1 MEQTSTNLNMAFRPR
16 RIALLGT
23 GLMGHPMGLRLLAA
37 GHQLH
42 VWNRTAAKAAMLM
55 QQGAVLA
62 SDPAHAVADGE
73 WQAELI
79 ISMLDSGPI
88 VAQVLEQSAA
98 AWRKGMCVIDMSS
111 SRQSE
116 ALELSARCEA
126 SGLAFADA
134 PVSGGVAGA
143 QAGTLAIMVGARPEV
158 FAELEP
164 VLQAM
169 GRPALVGPPG
179 SGQLAK
185 LCNQLIV
192 GGTIQLV
199 AEALLLAQAGGA
211 DPAAVR
217 TALRGGFAESR
228 ILELHGQRMLERNFI
243 PGGQVKTQAK
253 DMRNIQAAASDAGLQ
268 LPATSLVAQLFEE
281 LETYRATADHSA
293 ALLHLERLNAGL
305 RLGDAVDRL
314 PE

>member
-1 MEQTSTNLNMAFRPR
+1 
-16 RIALLGT
+16 
-23 GLMGHPMGLRLLAA
+23 
-37 GHQLH
+37 
-42 VWNRTAAKAAMLM
+42 
-55 QQGAVLA
+55 
-62 SDPAHAVADGE
+62 
-73 WQAELI
+73 
-79 ISMLDSGPI
+79 
-88 VAQVLEQSAA
+88 
-98 AWRKGMCVIDMSS
+98 MSS
-111 SRQSE
+111 SRQFE
-116 ALELSARCEA
+116 ALALSARCEA

-228 ILELHGQRMLERNFI
+228 ILELHGQRMLDRSFL
-243 PGGQVKTQAK
+243 PGGKVRTQHK
-253 DMRNIQAAASDAGLQ
+253 DMQNILAAAEDAGVALPVTEMVSDIFAKLLQ
-268 LPATSLVAQLFEE
+268 HQPD
-281 LETYRATADHSA
+281 ADHSA
-293 ALLHLERLNAGL
+293 AILELEQQNPAH
-305 RLGDAVDRL
+305 RLGDGPTVL
-314 PE
+314 P

>member
-1 MEQTSTNLNMAFRPR
+1 MEQTKLNSDTAIRSR

-23 GLMGHPMGLRLLAA
+23 GLMGQPMGLRLLAA

-42 VWNRTAAKAAMLM
+42 VWNRTPAKTSVLV
-55 QQGAVLA
+55 QHGAVLA
-62 SDPAHAVADGE
+62 SDPCCALSDGE
-73 WQAELI
+73 WQAEWMI
-79 ISMLDSGPI
+79 TMLDSGPI
-88 VAQVLEQSAA
+88 VAEVVEQTIP

-111 SRQSE
+111 TRQSE
-116 ALELSARCEA
+116 ALELNARCEA
-126 SGLAFADA
+126 HGLAFADA

-143 QAGTLAIMVGARPEV
+143 QAGTLAIMVGAHPAV

-217 TALRGGFAESR
+217 TALRCGFAESR

-253 DMRNIQAAASDAGLQ
+253 DMRNIQAAAADAGLQ
-268 LPATSLVAQLFEE
+268 LPATSLIAQLFAE
-281 LETYRATADHSA
+281 LEAYRATADHSA
-293 ALLHLERLNAGL
+293 ALIHLERLNPGL
-305 RLGDAVDRL
+305 RLGDAADRL
-314 PE
+314 AE

>member
-1 MEQTSTNLNMAFRPR
+1 MEQTELNLHAAFRPR

-23 GLMGHPMGLRLLAA
+23 GLMGQPMGLRLLAA

-42 VWNRTAAKAAMLM
+42 VWNRTPAKTSMLV
-55 QQGAVLA
+55 QHGAVLA
-62 SDPAHAVADGE
+62 SDPALAVADGE

-79 ISMLDSGPI
+79 ITMLDSGPI
-88 VAQVLEQSAA
+88 VAQVLEQTAL
-98 AWRKGMCVIDMSS
+98 AWRAGMCVIDMSS
-111 SRQSE
+111 TRQSE
-116 ALELSARCEA
+116 ALELRARCEA

-253 DMRNIQAAASDAGLQ
+253 DMRNIQAAATDAGLQ
-268 LPATSLVAQLFEE
+268 LPATSLIAQLFGE

-293 ALLHLERLNAGL
+293 ALLHLERLNTGL
-305 RLGDAVDRL
+305 RLGEAVDRL